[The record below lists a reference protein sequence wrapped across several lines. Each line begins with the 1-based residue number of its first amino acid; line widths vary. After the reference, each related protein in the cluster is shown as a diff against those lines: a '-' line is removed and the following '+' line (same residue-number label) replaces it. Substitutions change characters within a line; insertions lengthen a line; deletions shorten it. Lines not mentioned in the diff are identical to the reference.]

1 MPLGTRLKNGDMVEI
16 IRSPKQGPSAVWEK
30 MVVTGRAQAS
40 IRKYLR
46 NAERLE
52 QQRMGRAIIE
62 KAFGDAG
69 HEYSDKAITVA
80 LPKLNL
86 ARTEDVFQSLA
97 NGEISPVDVLTAAVP
112 TYVPD
117 TTMRGFERLVSRKS
131 KPGSIPIQSMQP
143 GLAFHL
149 ARCCQPLAGDRIIGV
164 ITQGSG
170 VMVHTADCERLAD
183 VQEQPD
189 RWVDVRWAP
198 DAANEVQ
205 VGRLRI
211 SINNVSGTL
220 AKACEIIARQGGNI
234 TNLKIANRTPL
245 VFDMLVDIEVN
256 DTRHLASIT
265 AALRASPAV
274 HAVDRPHGEQEDN
287 DDDA

>member
-1 MPLGTRLKNGDMVEI
+1 
-16 IRSPKQGPSAVWEK
+16 
-30 MVVTGRAQAS
+30 
-40 IRKYLR
+40 
-46 NAERLE
+46 
-52 QQRMGRAIIE
+52 
-62 KAFGDAG
+62 
-69 HEYSDKAITVA
+69 
-80 LPKLNL
+80 
-86 ARTEDVFQSLA
+86 
-97 NGEISPVDVLTAAVP
+97 VP

-131 KPGSIPIQSMQP
+131 KPGSIPILSMTP

-164 ITQGSG
+164 ITPGSG
-170 VMVHTADCERLAD
+170 VMVHTADCERLAE

-198 DAANEVQ
+198 DATNEVQ

-245 VFDMLVDIEVN
+245 VFDMMVDIEVN